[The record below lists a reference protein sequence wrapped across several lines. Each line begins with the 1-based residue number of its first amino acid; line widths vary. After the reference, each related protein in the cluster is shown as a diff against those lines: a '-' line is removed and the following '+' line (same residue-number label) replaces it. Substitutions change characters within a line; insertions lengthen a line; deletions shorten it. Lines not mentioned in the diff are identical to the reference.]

1 MKKQEQNIKFLN
13 DCLLIKN
20 ILVIGD
26 LHIYNNKNFYENN
39 IKDKIDEIFIYIN
52 KENIKI
58 DKVIFL
64 GDVKHNFGKI
74 DNLEINKIINFLSYI
89 KNKLNNI
96 KIIIIRGNH
105 DIFLNFVLKKINLK
119 LKDYYKIIID
129 NKKYCFLHGDKILN
143 DCLDADFLILGH
155 LHPAITINDKYKY
168 EKYKCFLKG
177 KINKK
182 IIIILPSFNDIK
194 YGYNLNF
201 IDKNENNLFIS
212 NKQLKEFEVIIYNNN
227 EKRDY
232 NFGKLK
238 ELI

>member
-58 DKVIFL
+58 DKVVFL

-74 DNLEINKIINFLSYI
+74 DNLELNKIISFLNYI

-177 KINKK
+177 EIDGKK
-182 IIIILPSFNDIK
+182 IIILPSFNDIK